1 MKIHEILGVRE
12 EGGLERL
19 EFLVHLRDEKEGEA
33 QVRSAICYAC
43 AMRCPSLL
51 LALVLIPLSADSG
64 FGGMRGAVLTVGL
77 VVPGCLSKGWDL
89 CGQGRRESQGGSHAL
104 WREPNQATRAQQ
116 TLHGSAGQLAVG
128 HSLFCCA
135 RKGRSVA
142 CYAVPGTGVSS
153 SDKRF
158 GYTYARL

>member
-51 LALVLIPLSADSG
+51 LALVLV
-64 FGGMRGAVLTVGL
+64 GGMQCLVLTL
-77 VVPGCLSKGWDL
+77 DSAL
-89 CGQGRRESQGGSHAL
+89 C
-104 WREPNQATRAQQ
+104 
-116 TLHGSAGQLAVG
+116 
-128 HSLFCCA
+128 
-135 RKGRSVA
+135 
-142 CYAVPGTGVSS
+142 
-153 SDKRF
+153 
-158 GYTYARL
+158 